1 MQILGAVHLSAGA
14 LPTELFI
21 SSPMLAVS
29 LFCHTNIFYFQSSQI
44 SGEYE
49 YIKHNTQKKTRI
61 FKIGAGMHKF
71 LET

>member
-29 LFCHTNIFYFQSSQI
+29 LLCHTNICYFQI